1 MQIAD
6 GNNKARAKGK
16 TAPQE
21 DVFAQL
27 APGRRVVVD
36 LQGLPFSPWH
46 CHVYASVSQFA
57 SETTPEGRRASFV
70 LGSVRIIAKRMLL
83 ASMQAV
89 RVPQGLQMAGQVPSR
104 KSLVGLGWRPFPC
117 QMELGSLPPCWML
130 KGL

>member
-1 MQIAD
+1 MQVAD
-6 GNNKARAKGK
+6 GINKARAKGK
-16 TAPQE
+16 TVPQE

-27 APGRRVVVD
+27 VPGRRLVID

-46 CHVYASVSQFA
+46 CHAYASVSHSA

-70 LGSVRIIAKRMLL
+70 LGIVRITAERILL

-89 RVPQGLQMAGQVPSR
+89 RVPQGLQTAGQMPSR
-104 KSLVGLGWRPFPC
+104 KPLVVLSWRPFPC
-117 QMELGSLPPCWML
+117 QMELDSLPPCWML